1 MVFINFDNRFKN
13 GYDYEEALD
22 IVDKMMLEEG
32 ATLEEVLHWIDVNVP
47 LIFCQD
53 KDNLIELAEINEFK
67 QTFITEIKEIL

>member
-32 ATLEEVLHWIDVNVP
+32 ATLEEALHWIDVNVP

-53 KDNLIELAEINEFK
+53 KENLIELAEINEFK
-67 QTFITEIKEIL
+67 QTFITEIKEIF

>member
-22 IVDKMMLEEG
+22 IVDKMMLDEG
-32 ATLEEVLHWIDVNVP
+32 ATLEEALHWIDVNVP

-53 KDNLIELAEINEFK
+53 KENLIELAEINEFK

>member
-32 ATLEEVLHWIDVNVP
+32 ATLEEALHWIDVNVP

-53 KDNLIELAEINEFK
+53 KENLIELAEINEFK
-67 QTFITEIKEIL
+67 QTSITEIREIL

>member
-32 ATLEEVLHWIDVNVP
+32 ATLEEVLHWIDINVP

-53 KDNLIELAEINEFK
+53 KENLIELAEINEFK
-67 QTFITEIKEIL
+67 QTLITEIKEIL

>member
-13 GYDYEEALD
+13 GYDYEGALD

-32 ATLEEVLHWIDVNVP
+32 ATLEEALHWVEINVP

-53 KDNLIELAEINEFK
+53 KENLIELAEINEFK

>member
-32 ATLEEVLHWIDVNVP
+32 ATLEEVLHWIDINVP

-53 KDNLIELAEINEFK
+53 KENLIELAEINEFK
-67 QTFITEIKEIL
+67 QTYITEIKEIL

>member
-53 KDNLIELAEINEFK
+53 KENLIELAEINEFK

>member
-32 ATLEEVLHWIDVNVP
+32 ATLEEALHWIDINVP

-53 KDNLIELAEINEFK
+53 KENLIELAEINEFK

>member
-13 GYDYEEALD
+13 GYDYEEAID

-32 ATLEEVLHWIDVNVP
+32 ATLEEVLHWIDINVP

-53 KDNLIELAEINEFK
+53 KENLIELAEINEFK
-67 QTFITEIKEIL
+67 QTYITEIKEIL

>member
-13 GYDYEEALD
+13 GYNYEEALD

-32 ATLEEVLHWIDVNVP
+32 ATLEEALHWIDVNVP

-53 KDNLIELAEINEFK
+53 KENLIGLAEINEFK

>member
-13 GYDYEEALD
+13 GYNYEEALD

-32 ATLEEVLHWIDVNVP
+32 ATLEEALHWIDINVP

-53 KDNLIELAEINEFK
+53 KENLIELAEINEFK
-67 QTFITEIKEIL
+67 QTYITEIKEIL

>member
-32 ATLEEVLHWIDVNVP
+32 ATLEEALHWIDVNVP

-53 KDNLIELAEINEFK
+53 KENLIELAEINEFK
-67 QTFITEIKEIL
+67 QTLIAEIKEIL

>member
-32 ATLEEVLHWIDVNVP
+32 ATLEEVLHWIDINVP

-53 KDNLIELAEINEFK
+53 KENLIELAEINEFK
-67 QTFITEIKEIL
+67 QTYITEIKELL

>member
-1 MVFINFDNRFKN
+1 MVFINFDNRFNN
-13 GYDYEEALD
+13 GYDYEETLD

-32 ATLEEVLHWIDVNVP
+32 ATLEEVLHWIDINVP

-53 KDNLIELAEINEFK
+53 KENLIELAEINEFK

>member
-22 IVDKMMLEEG
+22 IVDKMMLGEG
-32 ATLEEVLHWIDVNVP
+32 ATLEEVLHWIDINVP

-53 KDNLIELAEINEFK
+53 KENLIELAEINEFK
-67 QTFITEIKEIL
+67 QTYITEIKEIL

>member
-22 IVDKMMLEEG
+22 IVDKMILEEG
-32 ATLEEVLHWIDVNVP
+32 ATLEEVLHWIDINVP

-53 KDNLIELAEINEFK
+53 KENLIELAEINEFK

>member
-32 ATLEEVLHWIDVNVP
+32 ATLYEVLHWIDINVP

-53 KDNLIELAEINEFK
+53 KENLIELAEINEFK
-67 QTFITEIKEIL
+67 QTFITDIKEIL

>member
-32 ATLEEVLHWIDVNVP
+32 ASLEEVLHWIDINVP

-53 KDNLIELAEINEFK
+53 KENLIELAEINEFK
-67 QTFITEIKEIL
+67 QTYITEIKEIL

>member
-32 ATLEEVLHWIDVNVP
+32 ATLEETLHWIEINVP

-53 KDNLIELAEINEFK
+53 KENLIELAEINEFK
-67 QTFITEIKEIL
+67 QTYITEIKEIL

>member
-1 MVFINFDNRFKN
+1 MVFINFDHRFKN

-32 ATLEEVLHWIDVNVP
+32 ATLEEVLHWIDINVP

-53 KDNLIELAEINEFK
+53 KENLIELAEINEFK

>member
-32 ATLEEVLHWIDVNVP
+32 ATLEEALHWIDVNVP

-53 KDNLIELAEINEFK
+53 KENLIELAKINEFK

>member
-32 ATLEEVLHWIDVNVP
+32 VTLEETLHWIDINVP

-53 KDNLIELAEINEFK
+53 KENLIELAEINEFK

>member
-32 ATLEEVLHWIDVNVP
+32 ATLEGVLHWIDINVP

-53 KDNLIELAEINEFK
+53 KENLIELAEINEFK
-67 QTFITEIKEIL
+67 QTYITEIKEIL

>member
-1 MVFINFDNRFKN
+1 MVFINFDNRFRN

-32 ATLEEVLHWIDVNVP
+32 ATLEEALHWIDVNVP

-53 KDNLIELAEINEFK
+53 KENLIELAEINEFK
-67 QTFITEIKEIL
+67 QTFITETKEIL

>member
-32 ATLEEVLHWIDVNVP
+32 ATLYETLHWIDVNVP

-53 KDNLIELAEINEFK
+53 KEKLIELAEINEFK

>member
-32 ATLEEVLHWIDVNVP
+32 APLEEALHWIDVNVP

-53 KDNLIELAEINEFK
+53 KENLIELAKINEFK

>member
-22 IVDKMMLEEG
+22 IVDKMMLEES
-32 ATLEEVLHWIDVNVP
+32 ATLEEALHWIDVNVP

-53 KDNLIELAEINEFK
+53 KENLIELAEINEFK

>member
-32 ATLEEVLHWIDVNVP
+32 ATLEETLHWIDINVP

-53 KDNLIELAEINEFK
+53 KENLIELAEINEFK

>member
-32 ATLEEVLHWIDVNVP
+32 ATLEEVLHWIDINVP

-53 KDNLIELAEINEFK
+53 KENLIELAEINEFK

>member
-13 GYDYEEALD
+13 GYDYEEAID

-32 ATLEEVLHWIDVNVP
+32 ATLEEALHWIDVNVP

-53 KDNLIELAEINEFK
+53 KENLIELAEINEFK

>member
-32 ATLEEVLHWIDVNVP
+32 ATLEEALHWIDVNVP

-53 KDNLIELAEINEFK
+53 KENLIELAEINEFK
-67 QTFITEIKEIL
+67 QTLITEIKEIL

>member
-32 ATLEEVLHWIDVNVP
+32 ATLEEALHWIDVNVP

-53 KDNLIELAEINEFK
+53 KENLIELAEIDEFK

>member
-32 ATLEEVLHWIDVNVP
+32 ATLEEALHWIDVNVP

-53 KDNLIELAEINEFK
+53 KENLIELAEINEFK

>member
-32 ATLEEVLHWIDVNVP
+32 VTLEEILHWIDINVP

-53 KDNLIELAEINEFK
+53 KENLIELAEINEFK